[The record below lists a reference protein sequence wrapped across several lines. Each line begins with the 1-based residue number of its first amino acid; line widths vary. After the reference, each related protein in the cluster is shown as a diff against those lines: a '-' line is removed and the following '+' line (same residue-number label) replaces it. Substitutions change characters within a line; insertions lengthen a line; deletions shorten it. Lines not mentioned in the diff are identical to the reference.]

1 MEIFEIGISVI
12 NNCGMNS
19 LALPVVHPAFQKLKR
34 AGRFL
39 HLAAG
44 GLILLHA
51 LSHLNQPHSS
61 PLYLA
66 CLLFMAVDIFILVMA
81 GKNIAA
87 DLPMVN
93 LFFRL
98 VEIIF
103 FLGIGITSCIH
114 GEWIT
119 GAGHALMSAAYG
131 YLFMCEKRMVTE
143 EYVALHH
150 TGITI
155 PSLPQSRFFIWS
167 NIDHIEAQYDSI
179 TIAASGDKSY
189 HFDLRHNLQFE
200 ELDQI
205 HEFCRHYL
213 QQA

>member
-1 MEIFEIGISVI
+1 
-12 NNCGMNS
+12 MNS

-44 GLILLHA
+44 GLILVHA
-51 LSHLNQPHSS
+51 LSHFNQPHSS
-61 PLYLA
+61 PVYLG
-66 CLLFMAVDIFILVMA
+66 CLLFMAVDIIILVMA

-87 DLPMVN
+87 DLPVVN

-98 VEIIF
+98 VEVVF
-103 FLGIGITSCIH
+103 FLGIGIKCAMS
-114 GEWIT
+114 GEWVT
-119 GAGHALMSAAYG
+119 GAGHILLGAAYV
-131 YLFMCEKRMVTE
+131 YLFWCEKKLLTE
-143 EYVALHH
+143 EFVALHH

-155 PSLPQSRFFIWS
+155 PALPESHFIIWS
-167 NIDHIEAQYDSI
+167 NINRIEAQYDSI
-179 TIAASGDKSY
+179 TIAASDDKSY
-189 HFDLRHNLQFE
+189 HFDLQKNLQFE

-213 QQA
+213 KTEC

>member
-1 MEIFEIGISVI
+1 MD
-12 NNCGMNS
+12 S

-44 GLILLHA
+44 GLILIHA
-51 LSHLNQPHSS
+51 LSHINQPDSS
-61 PLYLA
+61 PVYLG
-66 CLLFMAVDIFILVMA
+66 CLLFMAIDIFILAVA

-87 DLPMVN
+87 ELPIVN
-93 LFFRL
+93 LFFRFI
-98 VEIIF
+98 EIIF
-103 FLGIGITSCIH
+103 FLGIGLACFLGH
-114 GEWIT
+114 EWWT
-119 GAGHALMSAAYG
+119 GGGHILMTLAYI
-131 YLFMCEKRMVTE
+131 YLFRCEKRMLTT

-155 PSLPQSRFFIWS
+155 PALPDSHFLIWS
-167 NIDHIEAQYDSI
+167 HIDRIEAQYDSI
-179 TIAASGDKSY
+179 TIAASDNKSY
-189 HFDLRHNLQFE
+189 HFDLRNNLQFE

-213 QQA
+213 KQF

>member
-1 MEIFEIGISVI
+1 MD
-12 NNCGMNS
+12 S

-39 HLAAG
+39 HIAAA
-44 GLILLHA
+44 GLILVHA
-51 LSHLNQPHSS
+51 LSHINQPDSS
-61 PLYLA
+61 PLYLG
-66 CLLFMAVDIFILVMA
+66 CLFFMAVDILILAVA

-87 DLPMVN
+87 DLPIVN

-103 FLGIGITSCIH
+103 FLGIGIACFLGS
-114 GEWIT
+114 EWWT
-119 GAGHALMSAAYG
+119 GGGHILMTLAYL
-131 YLFMCEKRMVTE
+131 YLFRCEKRMLTT

-155 PSLPQSRFFIWS
+155 PALPDSHFLIWS
-167 NIDHIEAQYDSI
+167 HIDRIEAQYDSI
-179 TIAASGDKSY
+179 TIAASDKKSY
-189 HFDLRHNLQFE
+189 HFDLRSNLQFE

-213 QQA
+213 KQF

>member
-1 MEIFEIGISVI
+1 
-12 NNCGMNS
+12 MNS

-39 HLAAG
+39 HLIAG
-44 GLILLHA
+44 GLILIHA
-51 LSHLNQPHSS
+51 LSHFNQPHSS
-61 PLYLA
+61 PVYLA

-87 DLPMVN
+87 EMPLVN

-103 FLGIGITSCIH
+103 FLGIGINSCIH
-114 GEWIT
+114 GEWIV
-119 GAGHALMSAAYG
+119 GAGHALLSGAYG
-131 YLFMCEKRMVTE
+131 YLFWCEKRMSTD

-150 TGITI
+150 SGIT
-155 PSLPQSRFFIWS
+155 LPALPKSRFLIWS
-167 NIDHIEAQYDSI
+167 NINHIEAQYDSI
-179 TIAASGDKSY
+179 TIAASGDKSF
-189 HFDLRHNLQFE
+189 HFNLRQNLQFE

-213 QQA
+213 KQF

>member
-1 MEIFEIGISVI
+1 
-12 NNCGMNS
+12 MNS

-39 HLAAG
+39 HFAAG
-44 GLILLHA
+44 GLILVHA
-51 LSHLNQPHSS
+51 LSHINQPHSS
-61 PLYLA
+61 PVYLG
-66 CLLFMAVDIFILVMA
+66 CLLFMAVDIFILAIA
-81 GKNIAA
+81 GKNITA
-87 DLPMVN
+87 DLPLVN

-103 FLGIGITSCIH
+103 FLGIGIICCLGDEWLIGAIH
-114 GEWIT
+114 IIMT
-119 GAGHALMSAAYG
+119 LAYA
-131 YLFMCEKRMVTE
+131 YLFWCERKMLNT

-155 PSLPQSRFFIWS
+155 PALPDSRFYIWS
-167 NIDHIEAQYDSI
+167 NIDRIDAQYDSI
-179 TIAASGDKSY
+179 TIAASGDRSY
-189 HFDLRHNLQFE
+189 HFNLRQNLQFE

-213 QQA
+213 KQA

>member
-1 MEIFEIGISVI
+1 
-12 NNCGMNS
+12 MNS

-44 GLILLHA
+44 GLILVHA
-51 LSHLNQPHSS
+51 LSHINQPHSS
-61 PLYLA
+61 PVYLG
-66 CLLFMAVDIFILVMA
+66 CLLFMAVDIIILVMA

-87 DLPMVN
+87 DLPLVN

-98 VEIIF
+98 VEVVF
-103 FLGIGITSCIH
+103 FLGIGITSCMAE
-114 GEWIT
+114 EWLT
-119 GAGHALMSAAYG
+119 GVGHILMSGAYI
-131 YLFMCEKRMVTE
+131 YLFWCEKKMLTA

-150 TGITI
+150 SGITI
-155 PSLPQSRFFIWS
+155 PALPESRFLIWS
-167 NIDHIEAQYDSI
+167 NVNHIEAQYDSI
-179 TIAASGDKSY
+179 TITASGDKLY
-189 HFDLRHNLQFE
+189 HFNLQKNLQFE

-213 QQA
+213 KTGLNA

>member
-1 MEIFEIGISVI
+1 MD
-12 NNCGMNS
+12 S

-44 GLILLHA
+44 GLILVHA
-51 LSHLNQPHSS
+51 LSHINQPDSS
-61 PLYLA
+61 PVYLG
-66 CLLFMAVDIFILVMA
+66 CLLFMAIDIFILAVA

-87 DLPMVN
+87 DMPIVN

-103 FLGIGITSCIH
+103 FLGIGIACFLGHEWWTS
-114 GEWIT
+114 G
-119 GAGHALMSAAYG
+119 GHILMTLAYL
-131 YLFMCEKRMVTE
+131 YLFRCEKRMLTT

-155 PSLPQSRFFIWS
+155 PALPDSHFLIWS
-167 NIDHIEAQYDSI
+167 HIDRIEAQYDSI
-179 TIAASGDKSY
+179 TIAASDNKSY
-189 HFDLRHNLQFE
+189 HFDLRNNLQFE

-213 QQA
+213 KQF

>member
-1 MEIFEIGISVI
+1 
-12 NNCGMNS
+12 MNS

-44 GLILLHA
+44 GLILVHA
-51 LSHLNQPHSS
+51 LSHFNQPHSS
-61 PLYLA
+61 PVYLG
-66 CLLFMAVDIFILVMA
+66 CLLFMAVDIIILVVA

-87 DLPMVN
+87 DMPLVN

-98 VEIIF
+98 IEIIF
-103 FLGIGITSCIH
+103 FLGIGITSFMSE
-114 GEWIT
+114 EWIT
-119 GAGHALMSAAYG
+119 GSGHILFCLSYG
-131 YLFMCEKRMVTE
+131 YLFWCEKKMLTSE
-143 EYVALHH
+143 FVALHH

-155 PSLPQSRFFIWS
+155 PALPESRFFIWS
-167 NIDHIEAQYDSI
+167 NIDRIEAQYDSI
-179 TIAASGDKSY
+179 TISASGDKSY
-189 HFDLRHNLQFE
+189 HFDLQQNLQFE

-213 QQA
+213 KTGL

>member
-1 MEIFEIGISVI
+1 MD
-12 NNCGMNS
+12 S

-44 GLILLHA
+44 GLIFVHA
-51 LSHLNQPHSS
+51 LSHINQPDSS
-61 PLYLA
+61 PVYLG
-66 CLLFMAVDIFILVMA
+66 CLLFMAIDIFILAVA

-87 DLPMVN
+87 DMPIVN

-98 VEIIF
+98 VEILF
-103 FLGIGITSCIH
+103 FLGIGLACFL
-114 GEWIT
+114 GNEWYT
-119 GAGHALMSAAYG
+119 GGGHILISLAYV
-131 YLFMCEKRMVTE
+131 YLFRCEKSMLTT

-155 PSLPQSRFFIWS
+155 PALPDSHFLIWS
-167 NIDHIEAQYDSI
+167 HIDRIEAQYDSI
-179 TIAASGDKSY
+179 TIAASDNKSY
-189 HFDLRHNLQFE
+189 HFDLRNNLQFE

-213 QQA
+213 GS